1 MANKN
6 LSKEEKLSAE
16 EKMIGSVS
24 SFFQKNRIAVIAA
37 CLLVVVGIIAAI
49 IIVNGVSASRDK
61 AQIRISELEQKYGTT
76 LSSETPD
83 WAELETELSSMV
95 KGSSYPSVKASYLL
109 GLVYYDQEKYAEA
122 QAAFDKTYNLNK
134 KIYLAPMALVNA
146 AACAEAQGDTAKA
159 LELYN
164 QVYNDYQES
173 GVAPKALFNVARI
186 YMQQG
191 NNQLAQATFAQ
202 VADYYPTSEYGLL
215 AKNIANVL

>member
-1 MANKN
+1 MATKN
-6 LSKEEKLSAE
+6 LSKEEKLTAE

-24 SFFQKNRIAVIAA
+24 GFFQKNRIAVIIA
-37 CLLVVVGIIAAI
+37 CAVVVVGIIAAI
-49 IIVNGVSASRDK
+49 VIVNGVSASRDK
-61 AQIRISELEQKYGTT
+61 AQIRISELEQEYGT
-76 LSSETPD
+76 LLASETPD
-83 WAELETELSSMV
+83 WSSLETELSSMV

-122 QAAFDKTYNLNK
+122 QAAFDKAFNLNK
-134 KIYLAPMALVNA
+134 MIYLAPMALVNA

-159 LELYN
+159 LDLYN

-173 GVAPKALFNVARI
+173 GAAPKALFNVARI

>member
-1 MANKN
+1 MATKN
-6 LSKEEKLSAE
+6 LSKEEKLTAE

-24 SFFQKNRIAVIAA
+24 GFFQKNRIAVIIA
-37 CLLVVVGIIAAI
+37 CAVVVVGIIAAI
-49 IIVNGVSASRDK
+49 VIVNGVSASRDK
-61 AQIRISELEQKYGTT
+61 AQIRISELEQEYGS
-76 LSSETPD
+76 LLGSETPD
-83 WAELETELSSMV
+83 WSSLETELSSMV

-122 QAAFDKTYNLNK
+122 QAAFDKAFNLNK

-146 AACAEAQGDTAKA
+146 AACAEAQGDTSKA
-159 LELYN
+159 LDLYN

-191 NNQLAQATFAQ
+191 SNQLAQATFAQ

>member
-1 MANKN
+1 MATKN
-6 LSKEEKLSAE
+6 LSKEEKLTAE

-24 SFFQKNRIAVIAA
+24 GFFQKNRIAVIIA
-37 CLLVVVGIIAAI
+37 CAVVVVGIIAAI
-49 IIVNGVSASRDK
+49 VIVNGVSASRDK
-61 AQIRISELEQKYGTT
+61 AQIRISELEQEYGS
-76 LSSETPD
+76 LLGSETPD
-83 WAELETELSSMV
+83 WSSLETELSSMV

-122 QAAFDKTYNLNK
+122 QAAFDKAFNLNK

-159 LELYN
+159 LDLYN

-186 YMQQG
+186 YLQQG
-191 NNQLAQATFAQ
+191 SNQLAQATFAQ

>member
-6 LSKEEKLSAE
+6 LSKEEKLTAE
-16 EKMIGSVS
+16 EKMIGQVS
-24 SFFQKNRIAVIAA
+24 GFFQKNRMVVIIVAAV
-37 CLLVVVGIIAAI
+37 LVVGLIAAI
-49 IIVNGVSASRDK
+49 ITVNAVSSARDK
-61 AQIRISELEQKYGTT
+61 AQIKISELEQEYGN
-76 LSSETPD
+76 LLAEEDAD
-83 WAELETELSSMV
+83 WSALETELASMV
-95 KGSSYPSVKASYLL
+95 KGSSYASVKASYLL
-109 GLVYYDQEKYAEA
+109 GLVYYDQEKYADA
-122 QAAFDKTYNLNK
+122 QAAFQKAYSLNT
-134 KIYLAPMALVNA
+134 KIYLASMSLVNA

-191 NNQLAQATFAQ
+191 NDQLAKATFQQ
-202 VADYYPTSEYGLL
+202 VADYYPSSEYGLL